1 MNNTWRSDLP
11 HMGEVFLLTME
22 HVDGRRAG
30 MVWTSGLDCAL
41 YSTNGMPSPMHL
53 SWQEAQEL
61 VWQARREHF
70 RISQKQLD
78 GRLPSCR
85 S

>member
-1 MNNTWRSDLP
+1 
-11 HMGEVFLLTME
+11 VFLLTME

-41 YSTNGMPSPMHL
+41 YSTNRMRKPVHVT
-53 SWQEAQEL
+53 WQEAQEL

-70 RISQKQLD
+70 RIRQARLD
-78 GRLPSCR
+78 GQLPSR
-85 S
+85 QS